1 MWFSS
6 PQLVLGTSH
15 IGSVLPDALVSRAD
29 RRAINGYLDDVH
41 QLGIRVLDLA
51 ASYQA
56 GGTERAVGHWLKHSR
71 VREQVKL
78 ISKGGH
84 PIPIVQENR
93 LTPRDITADLD
104 ASLKRLGTE
113 YIDLYFL
120 HRDHPDADLEALLRC
135 LSSQQRLGKI
145 RAFGVSNWTHDRLRA
160 LHTMASQHGFSPP
173 VANSPQFSALSW
185 RSPPWKGCVSLSGQH
200 NLAARDFHRETQTPV
215 FAYSPFGVGKAYETS
230 DNARMQA
237 RIAMLATRQG
247 VTNQELMLAYV
258 QSHGFTVS
266 PITASRNLAHLKAN
280 QTVLLAGARLSNE
293 DLAFL
298 HADGE
303 SAAAGTHA

>member
-29 RRAINGYLDDVH
+29 RKTINGYLDDVH

-56 GGTERAVGHWLKHSR
+56 GGTERAVGHWLKASR
-71 VREQVKL
+71 SREQVKL

-84 PIPIVQENR
+84 PIPIIQENR

-104 ASLKRLGTE
+104 ASLQRLGTE

-135 LSSQQRLGKI
+135 LSGQQRLGKI
-145 RAFGVSNWTHDRLRA
+145 RAFGVSNWTHERLRA
-160 LHTMASQHGFSPP
+160 LQTMANLHGFSPP
-173 VANSPQFSALSW
+173 VANSPQFSLRSW
-185 RSPPWKGCVSLSGQH
+185 RSPPWKGCVSLSGQQ
-200 NLAARDFHRETQTPV
+200 NQTARDYHRQTQTPV
-215 FAYSPFGVGKAYETS
+215 FAYSPFGVGKAYDTP
-230 DNARMQA
+230 DNTRLQK
-237 RIAMLATRQG
+237 RIDSLATRLG
-247 VTNQELMLAYV
+247 ISTQELMLAYV
-258 QSHGFTVS
+258 QSHGFPVS
-266 PITASRNLAHLKAN
+266 PITASKNLGHLKTN
-280 QTVLLAGARLSNE
+280 QAVVLAGTRLSNE
-293 DLAFL
+293 HLAFL